1 MMDMKKKTWKHSSVF
16 PKWSNLEP
24 RRCVRVLF
32 ATGMLSG
39 SLDRKRPTQLSLNS
53 LELMGV
59 KPYFLA
65 RRKVK
70 IYTFNHWNPITYP
83 SPHFSFQLFWI
94 IVAYP
99 THQNYC
105 RLPLPS
111 ISIVPAAEDGIGGSA
126 GLTVR
131 RGHSWTQTIRMDLIF
146 PYFRGT
152 LPHTN
157 FQALHMG
164 RWSKTIQKH
173 FFFF

>member
-1 MMDMKKKTWKHSSVF
+1 MGKKHENTLRLS
-16 PKWSNLEP
+16 PNDPIWSPGVAFE
-24 RRCVRVLF
+24 C
-32 ATGMLSG
+32 
-39 SLDRKRPTQLSLNS
+39 SLPPVCCLAAWIERDQLSYHWTHSNWWTS
-53 LELMGV
+53 NHI
-59 KPYFLA
+59 FLQEGKS
-65 RRKVK
+65 RY
-70 IYTFNHWNPITYP
+70 IHSIIEIQPTYP

-131 RGHSWTQTIRMDLIF
+131 RGHSWAQTIRMDLIF

-152 LPHTN
+152 LPQTN

-164 RWSKTIQKH
+164 RWSKTIQKQC
-173 FFFF
+173 FFF